1 VGSIPIARFPT
12 SSPADEVAEEQLKEI
27 SRREFE
33 QIFSQG
39 RLDLIDE
46 TVAADYVCYDPAL
59 PDTLRGPQGLKQAV
73 RGFRAAFPDL
83 TFVVEEQIAE
93 GDTVVTRWTAR
104 GTHLGELF
112 GLAPTGA
119 RVTMPGIDSERFV
132 DGKIVECYANW
143 DTLGLLR
150 QLGAVDGG
158 P

>member
-1 VGSIPIARFPT
+1 
-12 SSPADEVAEEQLKEI
+12 VAEEQLKEI

-33 QIFSQG
+33 QIFGQG

-59 PDTLRGPQGLKQAV
+59 PDPLRGPQGLKQAV

-119 RVTMPGIDSERFV
+119 RVTMPGIDSERFA

-150 QLGAVDGG
+150 QLGAV
-158 P
+158 

>member
-1 VGSIPIARFPT
+1 MGSIPVAHFPT
-12 SSPADEVAEEQLKEI
+12 SSPVDEVAEAQLKEI

-33 QIFSQG
+33 QIFGQG

-59 PDTLRGPQGLKQAV
+59 PDPLRGPEALKLAV
-73 RGFRAAFPDL
+73 RAFRAAFPDL

-93 GDTVVTRWTAR
+93 ADMVVTRWTAT

-112 GLAPTGA
+112 GIAPTGA
-119 RVTMPGIDSERFV
+119 RVTMPGIDIERFV
-132 DGKIVECYANW
+132 DDKIVECHANW

-150 QLGAVDGG
+150 QLGAVDAGR
-158 P
+158 